1 VLPGDGRIDARH
13 IVRVEEA
20 RRDRCRACII
30 DSMTT
35 APPTTDPSPG
45 TGSAPKPESS
55 LTVVVA
61 FLANLLVAVAKTV
74 AAFLTGS
81 ASMVAESAHSWADTG
96 NEVFLF
102 VADKRGV
109 KQRDADHPLGYG
121 KETYVWSMFAA
132 FGLFTV
138 GAVVSIQHGISQLGA
153 AEEAEDYLVNYV
165 VLAVA
170 FVLEGMSFTQALRQA
185 RGSARERQLPTLRF
199 VLRSSNS
206 TLRAVFAEDAA
217 ALVGL
222 VIAFLGILLHQLTG
236 SAVYDAVG
244 SILVGVLLGVVALV
258 LVDRN
263 RRFLVGESP
272 SDELESTVLA
282 RLLARPE
289 IDRVTYLHTEFV
301 GPGRLYLVA
310 AVDMRGDD
318 TEEHV
323 AVALR
328 RVERELEQHDAVEEA
343 VLTLATPDEPSL
355 QPRR

>member
-1 VLPGDGRIDARH
+1 M
-13 IVRVEEA
+13 
-20 RRDRCRACII
+20 
-30 DSMTT
+30 SST
-35 APPTTDPSPG
+35 PSASP
-45 TGSAPKPESS
+45 AKPES
-55 LTVVVA
+55 TVTVIVA
-61 FLANLLVAVAKTV
+61 FLANLLIAVAKTV

-102 VADKRGV
+102 IADKRGI
-109 KQRDADHPLGYG
+109 KRRDDAHPLGYG

-138 GAVVSIQHGISQLGA
+138 GAVVSIQHGISQLTA
-153 AEEAEDYLVNYV
+153 DEEAEDYLINYV
-165 VLAVA
+165 VLAIA
-170 FVLEGMSFTQALRQA
+170 FALEGTSFLQAFRQA
-185 RGSARERQLPTLRF
+185 RGSARERGAPTLRF

-222 VIAFLGILLHQLTG
+222 LIAFLGIFLHQITG
-236 SAVYDAVG
+236 SAVFDAIG
-244 SILVGVLLGVVALV
+244 SIAVGVLLGVVALV

-272 SDELESTVLA
+272 SDELESTVLE

-289 IDRVTYLHTEFV
+289 IARVTYLHTEFV

-310 AVDMRGDD
+310 AVDMTGNDR
-318 TEEHV
+318 EEHV

-328 RVERELEQHDAVEEA
+328 RVERELEDHDAVEEA
-343 VLTLATPDEPSL
+343 VLTLSTPDEPSL
-355 QPRR
+355 TPRRASDPARR

>member
-1 VLPGDGRIDARH
+1 MSSD
-13 IVRVEEA
+13 
-20 RRDRCRACII
+20 
-30 DSMTT
+30 T
-35 APPTTDPSPG
+35 ATGTSPSTSP
-45 TGSAPKPESS
+45 AKPEST
-55 LTVVVA
+55 LTVIIA
-61 FLANLLVAVAKTV
+61 FLANLLIAIAKTV

-96 NEVFLF
+96 NEIFLF
-102 VADKRGV
+102 VADKRGI
-109 KQRDADHPLGYG
+109 KRRDADHPLGYG

-153 AEEAEDYLVNYV
+153 AEEAENYLVNYI
-165 VLAVA
+165 VLGVA
-170 FVLEGMSFTQALRQA
+170 FLLEGTSFLQALRQA
-185 RGSARERQLPTLRF
+185 RGSARERRVPTLRF

-217 ALVGL
+217 ALIGL
-222 VIAFLGILLHQLTG
+222 VIAFLGILLHQITG
-236 SAVYDAVG
+236 SAVFDAIG
-244 SILVGVLLGVVALV
+244 SIAVGVLLGVVALV

-272 SDELESTVLA
+272 SDELESTVLG

-289 IDRVTYLHTEFV
+289 IARVTYLHTEFV

-310 AVDMRGDD
+310 AVDMTGNHR
-318 TEEHV
+318 EEHV

-328 RVERELEQHDAVEEA
+328 RVERELEEHDAVEEA
-343 VLTLATPDEPSL
+343 VLTLSTPDEPSL
-355 QPRR
+355 SPGAPVS

>member
-1 VLPGDGRIDARH
+1 MSSTP
-13 IVRVEEA
+13 
-20 RRDRCRACII
+20 
-30 DSMTT
+30 S
-35 APPTTDPSPG
+35 APP
-45 TGSAPKPESS
+45 AKPES
-55 LTVVVA
+55 TVTVIVA
-61 FLANLLVAVAKTV
+61 FLANLLIAVAKTV

-96 NEVFLF
+96 NEIFLF
-102 VADKRGV
+102 IADKRGV
-109 KQRDADHPLGYG
+109 KRRDDAHPLGYG

-138 GAVVSIQHGISQLGA
+138 GAVVSIQHGISQLTA
-153 AEEAEDYLVNYV
+153 DEQAEDYLINYV
-165 VLAVA
+165 VLAIA
-170 FVLEGMSFTQALRQA
+170 FALEGTSFLQAFRQA
-185 RGSARERQLPTLRF
+185 RGSARERGAPTLRF

-222 VIAFLGILLHQLTG
+222 LIAFLGIFLHQITG
-236 SAVYDAVG
+236 SAVFDAVG
-244 SILVGVLLGVVALV
+244 SIAVGVLLGVVALV

-272 SDELESTVLA
+272 SDELESTVLE

-289 IDRVTYLHTEFV
+289 IARVTYLHTEFV

-310 AVDMRGDD
+310 AVDMTGDD
-318 TEEHV
+318 REEHV

-328 RVERELEQHDAVEEA
+328 RVERELEDHDAVEEA
-343 VLTLATPDEPSL
+343 VLTLSTPDEPSL
-355 QPRR
+355 TPRRASDPARR

>member
-1 VLPGDGRIDARH
+1 M
-13 IVRVEEA
+13 
-20 RRDRCRACII
+20 
-30 DSMTT
+30 SST
-35 APPTTDPSPG
+35 PSASP
-45 TGSAPKPESS
+45 AKPES
-55 LTVVVA
+55 TVTVIVA
-61 FLANLLVAVAKTV
+61 FLANLLIAFAKTV

-96 NEVFLF
+96 NEIFLF

-109 KQRDADHPLGYG
+109 KRRDDAHPLGYG

-138 GAVVSIQHGISQLGA
+138 GAVVSIQHGISQLTA
-153 AEEAEDYLVNYV
+153 EEEAENYLINYV
-165 VLAVA
+165 VLAIA
-170 FVLEGMSFTQALRQA
+170 FVLEGTSFLQAFRQA
-185 RGSARERQLPTLRF
+185 RGSARERGAPTLRF

-222 VIAFLGILLHQLTG
+222 LIAFLGIFLHQITG
-236 SAVYDAVG
+236 SAVFDAIG
-244 SILVGVLLGVVALV
+244 SIAVGVLLGVVALV

-272 SDELESTVLA
+272 SDELESTVLE

-289 IDRVTYLHTEFV
+289 IARVTYLHTEFV

-310 AVDMRGDD
+310 AVDMTGNDR
-318 TEEHV
+318 EEHV

-328 RVERELEQHDAVEEA
+328 RVERELEDHDAVEEA
-343 VLTLATPDEPSL
+343 VLTLSTPDEPSL
-355 QPRR
+355 TPRRASDPARR

>member
-1 VLPGDGRIDARH
+1 M
-13 IVRVEEA
+13 
-20 RRDRCRACII
+20 
-30 DSMTT
+30 SST
-35 APPTTDPSPG
+35 PSASP
-45 TGSAPKPESS
+45 AKPES
-55 LTVVVA
+55 TVTVIVA
-61 FLANLLVAVAKTV
+61 FLANLLIAVAKTV

-109 KQRDADHPLGYG
+109 KRRDDAHPLGYG

-138 GAVVSIQHGISQLGA
+138 GAVVSIQHGISQLTA
-153 AEEAEDYLVNYV
+153 EEEAENYLINYV
-165 VLAVA
+165 VLAIA
-170 FVLEGMSFTQALRQA
+170 FVLEGTSFLQAFRQA
-185 RGSARERQLPTLRF
+185 RGSARERGAPTLRF

-222 VIAFLGILLHQLTG
+222 LIAFLGIFLHQITG
-236 SAVYDAVG
+236 SAVFDAIG
-244 SILVGVLLGVVALV
+244 SIAVGVLLGVVALV

-272 SDELESTVLA
+272 SDELESTVLE
-282 RLLARPE
+282 RLLTRPE
-289 IDRVTYLHTEFV
+289 IARVTYLHTEFV

-310 AVDMRGDD
+310 AVDMTGNDR
-318 TEEHV
+318 EEHV

-328 RVERELEQHDAVEEA
+328 RVERELEDHDAVEEA
-343 VLTLATPDEPSL
+343 VLTLSTPDEPSL
-355 QPRR
+355 TPRRASDPARR

>member
-1 VLPGDGRIDARH
+1 
-13 IVRVEEA
+13 
-20 RRDRCRACII
+20 
-30 DSMTT
+30 MT
-35 APPTTDPSPG
+35 PEPSPASPAATQSPTESG
-45 TGSAPKPESS
+45 AGSAPKPESTT
-55 LTVVVA
+55 TVIVA
-61 FLANLLVAVAKTV
+61 FLANLLIAVAKTV

-96 NEVFLF
+96 NEIFLF
-102 VADKRGV
+102 IADKRGV
-109 KQRDADHPLGYG
+109 KKRDDDHPLGYG

-153 AEEAEDYLVNYV
+153 AEEAEDYLVNYI
-165 VLAVA
+165 VLGVA
-170 FVLEGMSFTQALRQA
+170 FLLEGTSFLQALRQA
-185 RGSARERQLPTLRF
+185 RGSARAGQVPTLRF

-222 VIAFLGILLHQLTG
+222 LIAFLGIFLHQVTG
-236 SAVYDAVG
+236 SAVFDAVG

-272 SDELESTVLA
+272 SDELETTVLE

-289 IDRVTYLHTEFV
+289 IARVTYLHTEFV
-301 GPGRLYLVA
+301 GPSRLYLVA
-310 AVDMRGDD
+310 AVDMTGDE

-328 RVERELEQHDAVEEA
+328 RVERELEEHDVVEEA
-343 VLTLATPDEPSL
+343 VLTLSTPDEPSL

>member
-1 VLPGDGRIDARH
+1 MPSTPSDAP
-13 IVRVEEA
+13 V
-20 RRDRCRACII
+20 
-30 DSMTT
+30 
-35 APPTTDPSPG
+35 
-45 TGSAPKPESS
+45 KPES
-55 LTVVVA
+55 TVTVIVA
-61 FLANLLVAVAKTV
+61 FLANLLIAVAKTG

-96 NEVFLF
+96 NEIFLF
-102 VADKRGV
+102 IADKRGV
-109 KQRDADHPLGYG
+109 KRRDDAHPLGYG

-138 GAVVSIQHGISQLGA
+138 GAVVSIQHGISQLTA
-153 AEEAEDYLVNYV
+153 EEEAENYLINYV
-165 VLAVA
+165 VLAIA
-170 FVLEGMSFTQALRQA
+170 FVLEGTSFLQAFRQA
-185 RGSARERQLPTLRF
+185 RGSARERGAPTLRF

-222 VIAFLGILLHQLTG
+222 LIAFLGIFLHQITG
-236 SAVYDAVG
+236 SAVFDAIG
-244 SILVGVLLGVVALV
+244 SIAVGVLLGVVALV

-272 SDELESTVLA
+272 SDELESTVLE

-289 IDRVTYLHTEFV
+289 IARVTYLHTEFV

-310 AVDMRGDD
+310 AVDMTGNDR
-318 TEEHV
+318 EEHV

-328 RVERELEQHDAVEEA
+328 RVERELEDHDAVEEA
-343 VLTLATPDEPSL
+343 VLTLSTPDEPSL
-355 QPRR
+355 TPRRASDPARR

>member
-1 VLPGDGRIDARH
+1 
-13 IVRVEEA
+13 
-20 RRDRCRACII
+20 
-30 DSMTT
+30 MTSE
-35 APPTTDPSPG
+35 PS
-45 TGSAPKPESS
+45 AAKPESTT
-55 LTVVVA
+55 TVIVA
-61 FLANLLVAVAKTV
+61 FLANLLIAVAKTV

-102 VADKRGV
+102 IADKRGI
-109 KQRDADHPLGYG
+109 KKRDDDHPLGYG

-138 GAVVSIQHGISQLGA
+138 GAVVSIQHGISQLAA
-153 AEEAEDYLVNYV
+153 AEEAEDYLVNYI
-165 VLAVA
+165 VLGVA
-170 FVLEGMSFTQALRQA
+170 FLLEGTSFLQALRQA
-185 RGSARERQLPTLRF
+185 RGSARAGQVPTLRF
-199 VLRSSNS
+199 VLRSSNP

-222 VIAFLGILLHQLTG
+222 LIAFLGIFLHQVTG
-236 SAVYDAVG
+236 SAVFDAVG

-272 SDELESTVLA
+272 SDELETTVLE

-289 IDRVTYLHTEFV
+289 IARVTYLHTEFV
-301 GPGRLYLVA
+301 GPSRLYLVA
-310 AVDMRGDD
+310 AVDMSGDD

-328 RVERELEQHDAVEEA
+328 RVERELEEHDVVEEA
-343 VLTLATPDEPSL
+343 VLTLSTPDEPSL

>member
-1 VLPGDGRIDARH
+1 M
-13 IVRVEEA
+13 
-20 RRDRCRACII
+20 
-30 DSMTT
+30 SST
-35 APPTTDPSPG
+35 PSASP
-45 TGSAPKPESS
+45 AKPES
-55 LTVVVA
+55 TVTVIVA
-61 FLANLLVAVAKTV
+61 FLANLLIAVAKTV

-102 VADKRGV
+102 IADKRGV
-109 KQRDADHPLGYG
+109 KRRDDAHPLGYG

-138 GAVVSIQHGISQLGA
+138 GAVVSIQHGISQLTA
-153 AEEAEDYLVNYV
+153 EEEAENYLINYV
-165 VLAVA
+165 VLAIA
-170 FVLEGMSFTQALRQA
+170 FVLEGTSFLQAFRQA
-185 RGSARERQLPTLRF
+185 RGSARERGAPTLRF

-222 VIAFLGILLHQLTG
+222 LIAFLGIFLHQITG
-236 SAVYDAVG
+236 SAVFDAIG
-244 SILVGVLLGVVALV
+244 SIAVGVLLGVVALV

-272 SDELESTVLA
+272 SDELESTVLE

-289 IDRVTYLHTEFV
+289 IARVTYLHTEFV

-310 AVDMRGDD
+310 AVDMTGNDR
-318 TEEHV
+318 EEHV

-328 RVERELEQHDAVEEA
+328 RVERVLEDHDAVEEA
-343 VLTLATPDEPSL
+343 VLTLSTPDEPSL
-355 QPRR
+355 APRRASDPARR

>member
-1 VLPGDGRIDARH
+1 
-13 IVRVEEA
+13 
-20 RRDRCRACII
+20 
-30 DSMTT
+30 MTPEPSA
-35 APPTTDPSPG
+35 APPAATEPPSEPDA
-45 TGSAPKPESS
+45 GSAPKPESTT
-55 LTVVVA
+55 TVIVA
-61 FLANLLVAVAKTV
+61 FLANLLIAVAKTV

-96 NEVFLF
+96 NEIFLF
-102 VADKRGV
+102 IADKRGV
-109 KQRDADHPLGYG
+109 KQRDDDHPLGYG

-165 VLAVA
+165 VLGVA
-170 FVLEGMSFTQALRQA
+170 FLLEGTSFLQALRQA
-185 RGSARERQLPTLRF
+185 RGSARAGQVPTLRF

-222 VIAFLGILLHQLTG
+222 LIAFLGIFLHQVTG
-236 SAVYDAVG
+236 SAVFDAVG

-272 SDELESTVLA
+272 SDELETTVLE

-289 IDRVTYLHTEFV
+289 IARVTYLHTEFV
-301 GPGRLYLVA
+301 GPSRLYLVA
-310 AVDMRGDD
+310 AVDMTGDD

-328 RVERELEQHDAVEEA
+328 RVERELEEHDVVEEA
-343 VLTLATPDEPSL
+343 VLTLSTPDEPSL

>member
-1 VLPGDGRIDARH
+1 MTSEPSAAKP
-13 IVRVEEA
+13 EA
-20 RRDRCRACII
+20 
-30 DSMTT
+30 
-35 APPTTDPSPG
+35 
-45 TGSAPKPESS
+45 GSAAKPESTT
-55 LTVVVA
+55 TVIVA
-61 FLANLLVAVAKTV
+61 FLANLLIAVAKTV

-102 VADKRGV
+102 IADKRGI
-109 KQRDADHPLGYG
+109 KKRDDDHPLGYG

-138 GAVVSIQHGISQLGA
+138 GAVVSIQHGISQLAA
-153 AEEAEDYLVNYV
+153 AEEAEDYLVNYI
-165 VLAVA
+165 VLGVA
-170 FVLEGMSFTQALRQA
+170 FLLEGTSFLQALRQA
-185 RGSARERQLPTLRF
+185 RGSARAGQVPTLRF
-199 VLRSSNS
+199 VLRSSNP

-222 VIAFLGILLHQLTG
+222 LIAFLGIFLHQVTG
-236 SAVYDAVG
+236 SAVFDAVG

-272 SDELESTVLA
+272 SDELETTVLE

-289 IDRVTYLHTEFV
+289 IARVTYLHTEFV
-301 GPGRLYLVA
+301 GPSRLYLVA
-310 AVDMRGDD
+310 AVDMTGDD

-328 RVERELEQHDAVEEA
+328 RVERELEEHDVVEEA
-343 VLTLATPDEPSL
+343 VLTLSTPDEPSL

>member
-1 VLPGDGRIDARH
+1 
-13 IVRVEEA
+13 
-20 RRDRCRACII
+20 
-30 DSMTT
+30 MTPEPSA
-35 APPTTDPSPG
+35 APPAATEPPTEPG
-45 TGSAPKPESS
+45 AGSAPKPESTT
-55 LTVVVA
+55 TVIVA
-61 FLANLLVAVAKTV
+61 FLANLLIAVAKTV

-96 NEVFLF
+96 NEIFLF
-102 VADKRGV
+102 IADKRGV
-109 KQRDADHPLGYG
+109 KQRDDDHPLGYG

-170 FVLEGMSFTQALRQA
+170 FLLEGTSFLQAFRQA
-185 RGSARERQLPTLRF
+185 RGSARAGQVPTLRF

-222 VIAFLGILLHQLTG
+222 LIAFLGIFLHQVTG
-236 SAVYDAVG
+236 SAVFDAVG

-272 SDELESTVLA
+272 SDELETTVLE

-289 IDRVTYLHTEFV
+289 IARVTYLHTEFV
-301 GPGRLYLVA
+301 GPSRLYLVA
-310 AVDMRGDD
+310 AVDMTGDD

-328 RVERELEQHDAVEEA
+328 RVERELEEHDVVEEA
-343 VLTLATPDEPSL
+343 VLTLSTPDEPSL